1 MFLITN
7 HQYRPT
13 RFKSFPEVNAIF
25 SQTRR
30 LGRVLVVEE
39 IPDTMVLM
47 IIIHQILKKGK
58 RHCTIRSGIIL
69 RQNKKMEIGII

>member
-1 MFLITN
+1 MTN

-47 IIIHQILKKGK
+47 IIIHQILRKGK
-58 RHCTIRSGIIL
+58 PHCNTRSGTIP
-69 RQNKKMEIGII
+69 RQNKKMESGII